1 MPPSAAISSPA
12 KAADASERR
21 LGLHIVRPG
30 DTLMDIT
37 ELYLG
42 DPQLWPQNWRLN
54 PALEDPNLLTPG
66 ARLQV
71 LLPPTLPPRTA
82 LLIGTTRRVDDRPTP
97 APWTAAEQNDLLF
110 PQDSVRTHRASSAEL
125 AFPDQTRLLLTED
138 SLVFL
143 GDTRPMRQGI
153 ERRLIEIVA
162 GQAELQ
168 SSAPT
173 SISEEIEI
181 VIGQA
186 RAIPRRDE
194 RGTLE
199 TRARRVGD
207 GARVMVYRGQS
218 EVQAAGQKVDV
229 EQGMGTAVV
238 PGAAPTPPEKL
249 LLAPVMLAP
258 LAGAERVERRPELRW
273 QALEGASSYTVELC
287 LDRRCGQLVQRV
299 TELRQASWQALEELA
314 LGAYFWRVTGRSI
327 SGLDGYPS
335 SAIGFQIDD
344 LPLDE
349 VPPRL
354 GFEWVDGPTTTL
366 DGQLIVG
373 REARLRVFAEDAESG
388 LDHWTGL
395 LDGRQA
401 AAERWSGPWSSGPHT
416 LAALA
421 VDRAGNETR
430 SETLEL
436 IYDPDP
442 PTISWGLEGQEARGR
457 AQGTAASG
465 SVGGSA
471 GGLVE
476 LQWSGDMRQ
485 WLPTGRQRWTYHA
498 RKPWVM
504 VRKHRGRNR
513 WGVWSGD
520 RARLRHRNEARQTMR
535 MEFAGPRTTLRPRDG
550 EVSLGDSGL
559 VLTAAQGLWIEAE
572 DALSRVELLSFQVL
586 PGTAGSPARLVVEA
600 RDAVGNLSR
609 LEWSLRP

>member
-1 MPPSAAISSPA
+1 
-12 KAADASERR
+12 
-21 LGLHIVRPG
+21 
-30 DTLMDIT
+30 MDIT

-42 DPQLWPQNWRLN
+42 DPQFWKQNWQLN

-71 LLPPTLPPRTA
+71 LLPAELPPRTA
-82 LLIGTTRRVDDRPTP
+82 LLVGTTRRVDDRP
-97 APWTAAEQNDLLF
+97 APSPWASAEQNDLLF

-125 AFPDQTRLLLTED
+125 VFPDRTHLLLTED

-143 GDTRPMRQGI
+143 GATLPMRRGV

-168 SSAPT
+168 GSSPT

-181 VIGQA
+181 VVGHA
-186 RAIPRRDE
+186 RAIPRRDQE
-194 RGTLE
+194 GSLK

-218 EVQAAGQKVDV
+218 EVEAAGKTVEV
-229 EQGMGTAVV
+229 EQGMGTAVE
-238 PGAAPTPPEKL
+238 PGAPPSPPEKL
-249 LLAPVMLAP
+249 LPEPVMLAP

-287 LDRRCGQLVQRV
+287 LDRRCGELVQRV
-299 TELRQASWQALEELA
+299 TELRQASWQASEELA
-314 LGAYFWRVTGRSI
+314 LGAYFWRVTAHSS
-327 SGLDGYPS
+327 SGLDGFPS
-335 SAIGFQIDD
+335 SAIGFQIND

-354 GFEWVDGPTTTL
+354 GLEWVNGPTAAL

-373 REARLRVFAEDAESG
+373 REVRLRVVAEDDESG

-395 LDGRQA
+395 LDDRQA
-401 AAERWSGPWSSGPHT
+401 QAEQWHGPWASGPHR

-430 SETLEL
+430 SETLEMV
-436 IYDPDP
+436 YDPDP
-442 PTISWGLEGQEARGR
+442 PKISWGLEGQGAQGR
-457 AQGTAASG
+457 AQGTVAAAASG
-465 SVGGSA
+465 LTGGAA
-471 GGLVE
+471 GGTVE
-476 LQWSGDMRQ
+476 LQWSGDLRQ

-498 RKPWVM
+498 QKPWVM

-520 RARLRHRNEARQTMR
+520 RARLRHRNERRQTVR
-535 MEFAGPRTTLRPRDG
+535 MEFAGPRTTLRPPAG
-550 EVSLGDSGL
+550 EVGLGDSGL
-559 VLTAAQGLWIEAE
+559 ILTATRGLWIEAD
-572 DALSRVELLSFQVL
+572 DALSRVERLSFQVL
-586 PGTAGSPARLVVEA
+586 PPTVGSPARLVVEA
-600 RDAVGNLSR
+600 RDTVGNLSR
-609 LEWSLRP
+609 LEWALLP